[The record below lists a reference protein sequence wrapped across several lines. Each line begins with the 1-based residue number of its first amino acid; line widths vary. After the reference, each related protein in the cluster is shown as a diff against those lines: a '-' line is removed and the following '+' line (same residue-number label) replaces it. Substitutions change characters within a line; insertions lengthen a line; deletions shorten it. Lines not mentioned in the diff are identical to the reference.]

1 MLRFTEHEKSL
12 LSLAIPSLALPA
24 LESPSDR
31 DLNIRAF
38 EIDYPDEVTRRGDK
52 NLEAYMKIL
61 GALPS
66 TYEER
71 LKLIHVPEGAMQ

>member
-1 MLRFTEHEKSL
+1 MLRFNEREREL
-12 LSLAIPSLALPA
+12 LSLPIPSLALPA
-24 LESPSDR
+24 LESPSER

-66 TYEER
+66 TYQER
-71 LKLIHVPEGAMQ
+71 LRLIHIPEGAVQ